1 MVASN
6 KKEVLDMEGSVKI
19 MVDELPKIASRMT
32 KGWINSQNKRI
43 SLTAIK
49 IPHKNSNDHEDNIAD
64 NAADNNNSIQPQQET
79 IVIPNPKNPK
89 QHITFQ
95 YSEEKHI
102 NLSLISNESSKN
114 HYAARAIKYGLTILT
129 NDEMEDFLN
138 MAQTST
144 FAIFKINVP
153 SSSSTTTATS
163 SSSLSLHHHHQQ
175 DESIGLYFL
184 AIIPYDDT
192 LYSQS
197 WLPNKINNNNNNKI
211 NNNKSI
217 QSSSAN
223 EDFLSLR
230 NHLANISNP
239 PIPMN
244 LQRSPSST
252 S

>member
-1 MVASN
+1 
-6 KKEVLDMEGSVKI
+6 
-19 MVDELPKIASRMT
+19 
-32 KGWINSQNKRI
+32 
-43 SLTAIK
+43 
-49 IPHKNSNDHEDNIAD
+49 
-64 NAADNNNSIQPQQET
+64 
-79 IVIPNPKNPK
+79 K

-114 HYAARAIKYGLTILT
+114 HYAARAIKYGHTILT

-144 FAIFKINVP
+144 FAIFKIRT
-153 SSSSTTTATS
+153 SSPTTTTATS
-163 SSSLSLHHHHQQ
+163 LPLQQ
-175 DESIGLYFL
+175 QNESIGLYFL

-197 WLPNKINNNNNNKI
+197 WLPNKINNNNNNK
-211 NNNKSI
+211 SI

-244 LQRSPSST
+244 SQPSS
-252 S
+252 SSSS